1 MLLQIKIAKRSDNL
15 CSVRSCL
22 IKLRFGMD
30 CQMSHVKTISL
41 KPGYYKLSF
50 QTIDLKVRAIEF
62 IDADDVE
69 RCCRLDLS
77 KGQLRYALHLRKPV
91 GAGKVRFLADRP
103 CERETSIDFIP
114 ASKTFFSLQK
124 TWAAIQRHRLQNFG
138 PGEKLLCLSG
148 DQEVAEAAAFA
159 NVEYRALRLY
169 GLDDLSKENNGWDWL
184 DEGWPL
190 VDHAESAVSR
200 PPVRACVYVHL
211 HYLETWPEIKS
222 TILQTGVDMDVIISV
237 TVHDFDFRNSVLAT
251 FPNAR
256 IIHMEN
262 RGRDV
267 GPFMELL
274 KQGIFKNYDAVCKI
288 HGKLSR
294 KNGKETISGHRIR
307 RYTLACLL
315 ANGAGYHV
323 VKSFSENPE
332 LGLLGPRNLSLPHKG
347 KPVSQY
353 IKNELGHMR
362 EVFKRVDVAFNPQD
376 TQFFVGTMF
385 WFRPAAFKLLE
396 RANLGLKDFQP
407 ENGAKKG
414 TLQHG
419 LERVFS
425 AVVKQAGYKVA
436 AKQPTPGNEAIS
448 MVEFI

>member
-1 MLLQIKIAKRSDNL
+1 MPR
-15 CSVRSCL
+15 
-22 IKLRFGMD
+22 
-30 CQMSHVKTISL
+30 VKKISL
-41 KPGYYKLSF
+41 EPGYYKLSF
-50 QTIDLKVRAIEF
+50 QNIDPEVRAIEL
-62 IDADDVE
+62 IDGDDLE

-77 KGQLRYALHLRKPV
+77 QGRLRYALHLQKPV
-91 GAGKVRFLADRP
+91 DAGKVRFVTNRP
-103 CERETSIDFIP
+103 GERETNIDFIP
-114 ASKTFFSLQK
+114 TSQMFFSIKK

-148 DQEVAEAAAFA
+148 GKDVVEAAAFA

-190 VDHAESAVSR
+190 VDHSEKAVS
-200 PPVRACVYVHL
+200 PLPLRACVYVHL
-211 HYLETWPEIKS
+211 HYMETWPEIKAAL
-222 TILQTGVDMDVIISV
+222 LQNTVEMDVVISV
-237 TVHDFDFRNSVLAT
+237 TAHDSNFRENVLTT

-315 ANGAGYHV
+315 ANGAGDHV
-323 VKSFSENPE
+323 LKSFSEYPE
-332 LGLLGPRNLSLPHKG
+332 IGLLGPRNLSLPLQG

-353 IKNELGHMR
+353 IKNELSRMR
-362 EVFKRVDVAFNPQD
+362 QVFQRADVTFDPQD
-376 TQFFVGTMF
+376 AQFFVGTMF

-396 RANLGLKDFQP
+396 RTNIGLNDFQP

-419 LERVFS
+419 LERAFS
-425 AVVKQAGYKVA
+425 SLTKQAGYKVA
-436 AKQPTPGNEAIS
+436 AKQPTPRNGTIS

>member
-1 MLLQIKIAKRSDNL
+1 
-15 CSVRSCL
+15 
-22 IKLRFGMD
+22 MD

-41 KPGYYKLSF
+41 EPGYYKLSF
-50 QTIDLKVRAIEF
+50 QNIDPEVRAIEF

-77 KGQLRYALHLRKPV
+77 KGQLRYALHLRTPL
-91 GAGKVRFLADRP
+91 GAGKVRVLADRT
-103 CERETSIDFIP
+103 CERDTSIDFIP
-114 ASKTFFSLQK
+114 VSKTIFSLQK
-124 TWAAIQRHRLQNFG
+124 AWAAIQRHRLQNFG

-148 DQEVAEAAAFA
+148 DQDVAEAAAFA

-169 GLDDLSKENNGWDWL
+169 RLDDLSKESYGWEWL

-190 VDHAESAVSR
+190 VDHAKCAVSR
-200 PPVRACVYVHL
+200 SPVRACVYVHL
-211 HYLETWPEIKS
+211 HYIETWPEIKS
-222 TILQTGVDMDVIISV
+222 TILQNGVDMDVIISV
-237 TVHDFDFRNSVLAT
+237 TAQDSDFEDNILAT
-251 FPNAR
+251 FPSAR

-274 KQGIFKNYDAVCKI
+274 KQGIFKNYDAVCKL

-315 ANGAGYHV
+315 ANGAGHHV
-323 VKSFSENPE
+323 IKTFSENPN
-332 LGLLGPRNLSLPHKG
+332 LGLLGPGNLSLPLKG

-353 IKNELGHMR
+353 IKNELSHMR
-362 EVFKRVDVAFNPQD
+362 EVFKRADVTFDPRN

-396 RANLGLKDFQP
+396 RANIGLKDFQT

-425 AVVKQAGYKVA
+425 AVVRQAGYKVA
-436 AKQPTPGNEAIS
+436 AKQPTPRNEAIS

>member
-1 MLLQIKIAKRSDNL
+1 
-15 CSVRSCL
+15 
-22 IKLRFGMD
+22 
-30 CQMSHVKTISL
+30 MSQVKTISL
-41 KPGYYKLSF
+41 EPGYYRLSF
-50 QTIDLKVRAIEF
+50 QKIDPKVQAIEL

-77 KGQLRYALHLRKPV
+77 RGQLRYALHLQKPL
-91 GAGKVRFLADRP
+91 GAGKVRFIADSP
-103 CERETSIDFIP
+103 CEREADIDFIP
-114 ASKTFFSLQK
+114 ASKTFFSIQK
-124 TWAAIQRHRLQNFG
+124 TWAVIQRHRLQNFG
-138 PGEKLLCLSG
+138 PGEKLICLSG

-190 VDHAESAVSR
+190 VDHAENAMLS

-211 HYLETWPEIKS
+211 HYMETWPEIKS
-222 TILQTGVDMDVIISV
+222 TLLQNGVDMDVVISV
-237 TVHDFDFRNSVLAT
+237 TAQNSNFQDNVLTT

-256 IIHMEN
+256 IILMEN

-307 RYTLACLL
+307 RYTFACLL
-315 ANGAGYHV
+315 ANGAGRHV
-323 VKSFSENPE
+323 LKSFSENPE
-332 LGLLGPRNLSLPHKG
+332 LGLLGPRNLSLPLNG

-362 EVFKRVDVAFNPQD
+362 EVFKRADVAFEPGD

-396 RANLGLKDFQP
+396 RANISLKDFQP

-419 LERVFS
+419 LERAFS
-425 AVVKQAGYKVA
+425 SIVKQAGYKVA
-436 AKQPTPGNEAIS
+436 AKQPTPRNGTIS

>member
-1 MLLQIKIAKRSDNL
+1 MPQ
-15 CSVRSCL
+15 
-22 IKLRFGMD
+22 
-30 CQMSHVKTISL
+30 VKTISL
-41 KPGYYKLSF
+41 APGYYKLSF
-50 QTIDLKVRAIEF
+50 QNTDPEVQAIEI
-62 IDADDVE
+62 IDADDLE

-77 KGQLRYALHLRKPV
+77 QGRLRYALHLQKRV
-91 GAGKVRFLADRP
+91 EAGEVRFITHKP
-103 CERETSIDFIP
+103 GERETNIDFIP
-114 ASKTFFSLQK
+114 TSRRFFSMQK
-124 TWAAIQRHRLQNFG
+124 TLAAIQRHRLQNFG

-148 DQEVAEAAAFA
+148 NQEVVEAAAFA

-169 GLDDLSKENNGWDWL
+169 GLDDLSKETNGWDWL

-190 VDHAESAVSR
+190 VDHSENAVSR
-200 PPVRACVYVHL
+200 PPLRACAYVHL
-211 HYLETWPEIKS
+211 HYMETWPEIES
-222 TILQTGVDMDVIISV
+222 ALLQNTMEMDVVISV
-237 TVHDFDFRNSVLAT
+237 TAQDSNFRENVLTT

-274 KQGIFKNYDAVCKI
+274 KQGIFKNYDVVCKI

-294 KNGKETISGHRIR
+294 KNGRETVSGHRIR

-315 ANGAGYHV
+315 ANGAGDHIL
-323 VKSFSENPE
+323 KSFSEHPE
-332 LGLLGPRNLSLPHKG
+332 LGLLGPRNLSLPLKG
-347 KPVSQY
+347 KSVSQY
-353 IKNELGHMR
+353 IKNELSHMR
-362 EVFKRVDVAFNPQD
+362 EVFERADVTLDPLD

-385 WFRPAAFKLLE
+385 WFRPAAFKLFE
-396 RANLGLKDFQP
+396 RTNIGLSDFQP

-419 LERVFS
+419 LERSFS
-425 AVVKQAGYKVA
+425 SITRQAGYKVA
-436 AKQPTPGNEAIS
+436 AKQPTPRNGTIS

>member
-1 MLLQIKIAKRSDNL
+1 MPQ
-15 CSVRSCL
+15 
-22 IKLRFGMD
+22 
-30 CQMSHVKTISL
+30 VKTISL
-41 KPGYYKLSF
+41 EPGYYKLSF
-50 QTIDLKVRAIEF
+50 QNTDPEVQAIEL
-62 IDADDVE
+62 IDGDDVE

-77 KGQLRYALHLRKPV
+77 QGQLRYALHLQKPV
-91 GAGKVRFLADRP
+91 CAGKVRFLANRP
-103 CERETSIDFIP
+103 GQRETSIDFIP
-114 ASKTFFSLQK
+114 ASHTFFSIQK
-124 TWAAIQRHRLQNFG
+124 TLAAIQRHRLQNFG

-190 VDHAESAVSR
+190 LDHSENAVSH

-211 HYLETWPEIKS
+211 HYIETWPEIKS
-222 TILQTGVDMDVIISV
+222 ALLQNAVDMDVVISV
-237 TVHDFDFRNSVLAT
+237 TAQDSNFRNDVLTT

-315 ANGAGYHV
+315 ANGAGTHV
-323 VKSFSENPE
+323 LKSFSENPE
-332 LGLLGPRNLSLPHKG
+332 LGLLGPRNLSLPLKG

-362 EVFKRVDVAFNPQD
+362 EVFKRADVTFDPQD

-396 RANLGLKDFQP
+396 RANIGLKDFQP

-419 LERVFS
+419 LERTFS
-425 AVVKQAGYKVA
+425 AIAKQAGYKVA
-436 AKQPTPGNEAIS
+436 AKQPTSHDGTIS

>member
-1 MLLQIKIAKRSDNL
+1 
-15 CSVRSCL
+15 
-22 IKLRFGMD
+22 
-30 CQMSHVKTISL
+30 MSHVKTISL
-41 KPGYYKLSF
+41 EPGYYKVSF
-50 QTIDLKVRAIEF
+50 QNIDPGVRAIEF

-91 GAGKVRFLADRP
+91 RAGKIRSIADRP
-103 CERETSIDFIP
+103 CERETSIDFVP
-114 ASKTFFSLQK
+114 ASQALFSIQK
-124 TWAAIQRHRLQNFG
+124 AWAAVWRHRLQNFG

-190 VDHAESAVSR
+190 VDHAENAVSR

-211 HYLETWPEIKS
+211 HYMETWPEIKS
-222 TILQTGVDMDVIISV
+222 TILQNGLDMDVIISV
-237 TVHDFDFRNSVLAT
+237 TAQDSHFRDNVLAT

-274 KQGIFKNYDAVCKI
+274 KQGFFKNYDAVCKI

-307 RYTLACLL
+307 RYTFACLL
-315 ANGAGYHV
+315 ANGAVHHV
-323 VKSFSENPE
+323 LKSFSENPE
-332 LGLLGPRNLSLPHKG
+332 LGLLGPRNLSLPLTG

-353 IKNELGHMR
+353 IKNELGYMR
-362 EVFKRVDVAFNPQD
+362 EVFKRADVTFDPQD

-396 RANLGLKDFQP
+396 RANISLKDFQP

-425 AVVKQAGYKVA
+425 AIVKQAGYKVA
-436 AKQPTPGNEAIS
+436 AKQPTPRNGTLS

>member
-1 MLLQIKIAKRSDNL
+1 MPQ
-15 CSVRSCL
+15 
-22 IKLRFGMD
+22 
-30 CQMSHVKTISL
+30 VKKISL
-41 KPGYYKLSF
+41 EPGYYKLSF
-50 QTIDLKVRAIEF
+50 QNVDPEVRAIELL
-62 IDADDVE
+62 DTDDVE

-77 KGQLRYALHLRKPV
+77 NGQLRYALNLKKPV
-91 GAGKVRFLADRP
+91 EAANVRFLANKP
-103 CERETSIDFIP
+103 VEEETSIDFIP
-114 ASKTFFSLQK
+114 VSKKFFSLQK
-124 TWAAIQRHRLQNFG
+124 AWAAIQRHRLQNFG

-148 DQEVAEAAAFA
+148 DQQAAESAAFA

-169 GLDDLSKENNGWDWL
+169 GLDDLSKEHNGWDWL
-184 DEGWPL
+184 DAGWPL
-190 VDHAESAVSR
+190 TGFAENALSH

-211 HYLETWPEIKS
+211 HYMETWPEIKS
-222 TILQTGVDMDVIISV
+222 NLLQNAMHMDVVISV
-237 TVHDFDFRNSVLAT
+237 TAEDFNFQDDVLTA

-274 KQGIFKNYDAVCKI
+274 KQGAFENYDAVCKI

-294 KNGKETISGHRIR
+294 KNGNETISGHRIR

-315 ANGAGYHV
+315 ADGAGTHIL
-323 VKSFSENPE
+323 KCFSENPE
-332 LGLLGPRNLSLPHKG
+332 LGLVGPRNLSLPLGG

-362 EVFKRVDVAFNPQD
+362 EVFKRADVTFDPQD

-385 WFRPAAFKLLE
+385 WFRPAAFKLLD
-396 RANLGLKDFQP
+396 RANIGIKDFQP

-419 LERVFS
+419 LERTFS
-425 AVVKQAGYKVA
+425 AIVKQAGYKVA
-436 AKQPTPGNEAIS
+436 ATQPTLRNGTTS

>member
-1 MLLQIKIAKRSDNL
+1 
-15 CSVRSCL
+15 
-22 IKLRFGMD
+22 
-30 CQMSHVKTISL
+30 MSYVKTISL

-50 QTIDLKVRAIEF
+50 QNIDPEVRAIEL

-77 KGQLRYALHLRKPV
+77 KGQLRYALHLRTPLS
-91 GAGKVRFLADRP
+91 AGKVRVVADRP
-103 CERETSIDFIP
+103 CERDTSIDFILV
-114 ASKTFFSLQK
+114 SKTFFSLQK
-124 TWAAIQRHRLQNFG
+124 AWAAIQRHRLQNFG

-148 DQEVAEAAAFA
+148 DQDLAEAAAFA

-169 GLDDLSKENNGWDWL
+169 GLDDLSKENKGWDWL

-190 VDHAESAVSR
+190 VDHAKGAVSR
-200 PPVRACVYVHL
+200 SPLRACVYVHL
-211 HYLETWPEIKS
+211 HYIETWPEIKS
-222 TILQTGVDMDVIISV
+222 TILRNGVDMDVIISV
-237 TVHDFDFRNSVLAT
+237 TAQDSYFKDNVLAT
-251 FPNAR
+251 FPSAR
-256 IIHMEN
+256 IFHMEN

-274 KQGIFKNYDAVCKI
+274 KQGIFKNYDAVCKL

-315 ANGAGYHV
+315 ANGAGHHV
-323 VKSFSENPE
+323 IKTFFENPN
-332 LGLLGPRNLSLPHKG
+332 LGLLGPRNLSLPLKG

-353 IKNELGHMR
+353 IKNELSHMR
-362 EVFKRVDVAFNPQD
+362 EIFKRADVTLDPQD

-396 RANLGLKDFQP
+396 RANIGLKDFLP
-407 ENGAKKG
+407 ENGAKRG

-425 AVVKQAGYKVA
+425 ALVKQAGYEVA
-436 AKQPTPGNEAIS
+436 AKQPTPRDEAIS

>member
-1 MLLQIKIAKRSDNL
+1 MPQ
-15 CSVRSCL
+15 
-22 IKLRFGMD
+22 
-30 CQMSHVKTISL
+30 VKTISL
-41 KPGYYKLSF
+41 EPGYYKLSL
-50 QTIDLKVRAIEF
+50 QNIDPDVQAIEL

-77 KGQLRYALHLRKPV
+77 NRQLRYALHLQKPV
-91 GAGKVRFLADRP
+91 KAGNVRFLANKP
-103 CERETSIDFIP
+103 GEREISIDFIP
-114 ASKTFFSLQK
+114 VSQKLFSLRK
-124 TWAAIQRHRLQNFG
+124 AWAAIQRHRLQSFG

-148 DQEVAEAAAFA
+148 SQEAAEAAAFA

-190 VDHAESAVSR
+190 FDLSENTISR
-200 PPVRACVYVHL
+200 PPVRACVYIHL
-211 HYLETWPEIKS
+211 HYMETWPEIRS
-222 TILQTGVDMDVIISV
+222 TLLQNAVDMDVVISV
-237 TVHDFDFRNSVLAT
+237 TAHSSNFRDDVLAT
-251 FPNAR
+251 FQNAR

-274 KQGIFKNYDAVCKI
+274 KRGIFENYDAVCKI

-294 KNGKETISGHRIR
+294 KNGNETLSGHRIR

-315 ANGAGYHV
+315 ANGAGAHIL
-323 VKSFSENPE
+323 KSFSENPE
-332 LGLLGPRNLSLPHKG
+332 LGLIGPRNLSLPLKG

-353 IKNELGHMR
+353 IKNELAHMR
-362 EVFKRVDVAFNPQD
+362 EVFKRADVTFDPQD

-385 WFRPAAFKLLE
+385 WFRPAAFKLLG
-396 RANLGLKDFQP
+396 RANIGLKDFQP

-425 AVVKQAGYKVA
+425 AIVRKAGYKIA
-436 AKQPTPGNEAIS
+436 ANQPAPRNGTIS